1 MIFSKPFYYIR
12 DVKDHF
18 INKEKILSRT
28 LLSKNRLP
36 FLNNDVKDHAS
47 YISSTDYPSLNND
60 WINYAFSS
68 KDMGEYQK
76 FVYKKFKRKGLG
88 VNAVWFNQYDPH
100 SGSEHYWHH
109 HKPEHLTNIYFV
121 ELEDKS
127 LRTILKHPVTGKEI
141 VPRVKEGQIL
151 VFDGKIEHMSPPN
164 YTSTRKTVIS
174 FNIRFLE

>member
-12 DVKDHF
+12 DVKDHL
-18 INKEKILSRT
+18 INKEKIIGSISSVNT
-28 LLSKNRLP
+28 PYHNY
-36 FLNNDVKDHAS
+36 DVEDYTS
-47 YISSTDYPSLNND
+47 YISSTDWPYKHKTN
-60 WINYAFSS
+60 WFNYALS
-68 KDMGEYQK
+68 KRDIEDYQK
-76 FVYKKFKRKGLG
+76 FVYRKFKIRGLG
-88 VNAVWFNQYDPH
+88 VNASWFNQYYSD
-100 SGSEHYWHH
+100 SGSEHYWQH

-127 LRTILKHPVTGKEI
+127 LRTILKHPATGKEI